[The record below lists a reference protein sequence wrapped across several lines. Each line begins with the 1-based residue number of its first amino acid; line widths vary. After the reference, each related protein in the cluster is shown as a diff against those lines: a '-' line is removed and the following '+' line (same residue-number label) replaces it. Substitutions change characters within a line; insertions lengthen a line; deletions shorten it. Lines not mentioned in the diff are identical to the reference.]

1 MNKELVKLVMNT
13 IKEMQVCKKSEV
25 FKLVSKKKRIS
36 KKDFDNIISE
46 LIEEQWLVS
55 IYGSDSTFAITQKG
69 LKELKK
75 I

>member
-1 MNKELVKLVMNT
+1 MNKELAKLVMGVA
-13 IKEMQVCKKSEV
+13 KEMQVCKKSEV
-25 FKLVSKKKRIS
+25 FKQISKKKNVSKKE
-36 KKDFDNIISE
+36 FDAVIDE
-46 LIEEQWLVS
+46 LMEEQWLVS